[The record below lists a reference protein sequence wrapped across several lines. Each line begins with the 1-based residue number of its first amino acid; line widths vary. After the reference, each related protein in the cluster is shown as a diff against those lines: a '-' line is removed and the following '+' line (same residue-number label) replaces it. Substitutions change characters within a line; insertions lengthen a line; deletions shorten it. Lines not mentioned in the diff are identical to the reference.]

1 MQRFTFCNLLVII
14 LLAIQITCYSQQAD
28 KVMVVVIDGA
38 RYTETFGDPS
48 YTYIPRMKE
57 LATQGTIISNFKND
71 GYTYTSRAIPALWC
85 GAWTG
90 VQSITYNG
98 ASTQFT
104 NLPSIFEY
112 YRKQKDMPANECFY
126 ILKYISSLWLPSFD
140 DDYGQEYWPTFNS
153 TGSTDR
159 DVANQTQQIIDSQQP
174 HFLWVYLADVDAAG
188 HSGNWNQYT
197 RSIEIADSIV
207 GVLWDRVQAHP
218 FYQNTTTLLVTNDHG
233 RHDDQHGGF
242 KGHGCT
248 CNGCRQ
254 IQFLAVGP
262 DIKQNFVSSQPRV
275 LPDFAVTASYILGI
289 NPEKSTGN
297 VMHEIF
303 NSTSVK
309 QIDNS
314 NFALLGS
321 FPNPFSESTRIRY
334 TLSKTSKVKL
344 SVYSVTGALVSTLV
358 SETQNE
364 GEHSVIWNGYD
375 AYGNHLPQ
383 GVYILRLVVDRAQ
396 KSIAVVRIANK

>member
-1 MQRFTFCNLLVII
+1 MQRFISALL
-14 LLAIQITCYSQQAD
+14 LLIVLVALHKSGYTQQAD
-28 KVMVVVIDGA
+28 KVLVVVIDGA

-48 YTYIPRMKE
+48 YSYIPRMKE

-90 VQSITYNG
+90 VQSFTYNG
-98 ASTQFT
+98 AATQYT

-112 YRKQKDMPANECFY
+112 YRKQKDQPASESFY

-140 DDYGQEYWPTFNS
+140 DEYGQEYWPTFHS
-153 TGSTDR
+153 VGSSDR
-159 DVANQTQQIIDSQQP
+159 DVANQTQQIMDNQQP

-188 HSGNWNQYT
+188 HSGSWTQYT
-197 RSIEIADSIV
+197 RSIAIADSIV
-207 GVLWDRVQAHP
+207 GLLWDKVQAHP

-242 KGHGCT
+242 KGHGCS

-262 DIKQNFVSSQPRV
+262 NIKQNYVSSQARV
-275 LPDFAVTASYILGI
+275 LPDFAVTVSHILGI

-297 VMHEIF
+297 VMYEIF
-303 NSTSVK
+303 NSTAVRHV
-309 QIDNS
+309 DNRT
-314 NFALLGS
+314 FTVHGS
-321 FPNPFSESTRIRY
+321 FPNPFSGSTRISY
-334 TLSKTSKVKL
+334 SLSKSSRVNLDIYTS
-344 SVYSVTGALVSTLV
+344 TGARVSSLV
-358 SETQNE
+358 SETQPA
-364 GEHSVIWNGYD
+364 GEHEVVWNGLD
-375 AYGNHLPQ
+375 AQGNSLST
-383 GVYILRLVVDRAQ
+383 GIYIFRLLVDGITKAG
-396 KSIAVVRIANK
+396 SLVLLSNF